1 MGLLQLFDKKAT
13 VLLGVDISSSSVKL
27 LELSRSGS
35 RFKVDS
41 YGVVPLPPNTVVEKN
56 VQDVPALAD
65 ALKKLVAKSRS
76 RVRDVAVAVAGS
88 AVITKV
94 IDMPADLSE
103 LGLENQIMTEADQYV
118 PYPLDEVALD
128 YEVLGPSEANPD
140 QVEILLAACRHENV
154 DTRVSALEMAGLR
167 PRVVDVEVFA
177 IERAFR
183 LIGEQFE
190 DIGDQVVAI
199 ADIGATVLTLS
210 VLVDGKT
217 LYTREQLFGGR
228 QVTEEIQRRY
238 GLSMEEAG
246 QAKKQG
252 GLPEDYETEILEPFK
267 EALIL
272 LLVQPVQ
279 LRRSSGAR
287 RWRGGDARSA
297 ARGGG
302 EAGAAHHGRQPLR
315 QHGHRQQSQCGS
327 AGVRCAGDAD
337 CHRTGAE
344 RLRVTWPISICCPGA
359 KTCAGTKSVSFSATW
374 ASPCWPAW
382 WPWCSGSTW

>member
-1 MGLLQLFDKKAT
+1 MGLLQWFERKA
-13 VLLGVDISSSSVKL
+13 VALVGVDISSSSVKL
-27 LELSRSGS
+27 IELSRSGG
-35 RFKVDS
+35 RLKVEA

-56 VQDVPALAD
+56 IQDPGALAE
-65 ALKKLVAKSRS
+65 ALKRLMAKTKPK
-76 RVRDVAVAVAGS
+76 VREVAVAVAGS

-94 IDMPADLSE
+94 IDMPAGLSE

-118 PYPLDEVALD
+118 PYPLEEVALD
-128 YEVLGPSEANPD
+128 YEILGKSDTNPD
-140 QVEILLAACRHENV
+140 QIEVLLAACRHENV
-154 DTRVSALEMAGLR
+154 DSRVSALTMANLR

-190 DIGDQVVAI
+190 DIGHQIVAI
-199 ADIGATVLTLS
+199 VDIGATVLTLS

-267 EALIL
+267 EALIQQVQRSL
-272 LLVQPVQ
+272 QFFFSSSQYSYVDQLVLAGGVAAMGG
-279 LRRSSGAR
+279 LRREVEEKLGLPTRVANPFANMLIGNRVDAVALASDAPAMLIATGLAL
-287 RWRGGDARSA
+287 RGF
-297 ARGGG
+297 
-302 EAGAAHHGRQPLR
+302 E
-315 QHGHRQQSQCGS
+315 
-327 AGVRCAGDAD
+327 
-337 CHRTGAE
+337 
-344 RLRVTWPISICCPGA
+344 
-359 KTCAGTKSVSFSATW
+359 
-374 ASPCWPAW
+374 
-382 WPWCSGSTW
+382 

>member
-1 MGLLQLFDKKAT
+1 MGLLRLFEKKAT
-13 VLLGVDISSSSVKL
+13 ALLGVDISSSSVKL
-27 LELSRSGS
+27 IELSRSGA
-35 RFKVDS
+35 RFKVES

-56 VQDVPALAD
+56 IQDVAALAE
-65 ALKKLVAKSRS
+65 ALKRLLAKTKT
-76 RVRDVAVAVAGS
+76 RVRDAAVAVAGS
-88 AVITKV
+88 AVITKI
-94 IDMPADLSE
+94 IDMPADLSD

-128 YEVLGPSEANPD
+128 YEVLGPSATNPD
-140 QVEILLAACRHENV
+140 QIEILLAACRHENV
-154 DTRVSALEMAGLR
+154 DTRVSALDAAGLR

-190 DIGDQVVAI
+190 EIGDHIVAI

-252 GLPEDYETEILEPFK
+252 GLPEDYETEILAPFK
-267 EALIL
+267 EALLQQIQRSL
-272 LLVQPVQ
+272 QFFFSSSQYSYVDQLVLAGGVAAMPG
-279 LRRSSGAR
+279 LRREVEEKLGVPTMVANPFASMLIGNRVDAVALAADAPAMLIATGLAL
-287 RWRGGDARSA
+287 RGF
-297 ARGGG
+297 
-302 EAGAAHHGRQPLR
+302 E
-315 QHGHRQQSQCGS
+315 
-327 AGVRCAGDAD
+327 
-337 CHRTGAE
+337 
-344 RLRVTWPISICCPGA
+344 
-359 KTCAGTKSVSFSATW
+359 
-374 ASPCWPAW
+374 
-382 WPWCSGSTW
+382 

>member
-1 MGLLQLFDKKAT
+1 MGLLQWFERKALAL
-13 VLLGVDISSSSVKL
+13 VGVDISSSSVKL
-27 LELSRSGS
+27 IELSRSGG
-35 RFKVDS
+35 RLKVEA

-56 VQDVPALAD
+56 IQDPGALAE
-65 ALKKLVAKSRS
+65 ALKRLIAKTKPKARE
-76 RVRDVAVAVAGS
+76 VAVAVAGS

-94 IDMPADLSE
+94 IDMPAGLSE

-118 PYPLDEVALD
+118 PYPLEEVALD
-128 YEVLGPSEANPD
+128 YEILGKSDTNPD
-140 QVEILLAACRHENV
+140 QIEVLLAACRHENV
-154 DTRVSALEMAGLR
+154 DSRVSALTMANLR

-190 DIGDQVVAI
+190 DIGHQIVAI
-199 ADIGATVLTLS
+199 VDIGATVLTLS

-267 EALIL
+267 EALIQQVQRSL
-272 LLVQPVQ
+272 QFFFSSSQYSYVDQLVLAGGVAAMGG
-279 LRRSSGAR
+279 LRREVEEKLGLPTRVANPFANMLIGNRVDAVALASDAPAMLIATGLAL
-287 RWRGGDARSA
+287 RGF
-297 ARGGG
+297 
-302 EAGAAHHGRQPLR
+302 E
-315 QHGHRQQSQCGS
+315 
-327 AGVRCAGDAD
+327 
-337 CHRTGAE
+337 
-344 RLRVTWPISICCPGA
+344 
-359 KTCAGTKSVSFSATW
+359 
-374 ASPCWPAW
+374 
-382 WPWCSGSTW
+382 

>member
-35 RFKVDS
+35 RFKVDA

-65 ALKKLVAKSRS
+65 ALKKLVAKTKS

-154 DTRVSALEMAGLR
+154 DTRVSALELAGLR

-177 IERAFR
+177 IERAFPCPPR
-183 LIGEQFE
+183 
-190 DIGDQVVAI
+190 
-199 ADIGATVLTLS
+199 
-210 VLVDGKT
+210 
-217 LYTREQLFGGR
+217 
-228 QVTEEIQRRY
+228 
-238 GLSMEEAG
+238 
-246 QAKKQG
+246 
-252 GLPEDYETEILEPFK
+252 
-267 EALIL
+267 
-272 LLVQPVQ
+272 
-279 LRRSSGAR
+279 R
-287 RWRGGDARSA
+287 RWGQMAPAPRQRGPDHEYHRRRTGPDL
-297 ARGGG
+297 RGGG
-302 EAGAAHHGRQPLR
+302 
-315 QHGHRQQSQCGS
+315 
-327 AGVRCAGDAD
+327 
-337 CHRTGAE
+337 
-344 RLRVTWPISICCPGA
+344 
-359 KTCAGTKSVSFSATW
+359 
-374 ASPCWPAW
+374 
-382 WPWCSGSTW
+382 

>member
-1 MGLLQLFDKKAT
+1 MGLIQLFDRKAT

-35 RFKVDS
+35 RFKVDA

-65 ALKKLVAKSRS
+65 ALKKLVAKTKS

-103 LGLENQIMTEADQYV
+103 LALENQIMTEADQYV

-128 YEVLGPSEANPD
+128 YEVLGPSETNPD
-140 QVEILLAACRHENV
+140 QIEILLAACRHENV

-267 EALIL
+267 EALIQQ
-272 LLVQPVQ
+272 VQRSLQFFFSSSQYNYVDQVVLAGGVAAMPG
-279 LRRSSGAR
+279 LRREVEEKLGLPTSVANPFANMAIGSKVNAVALASDAPAMLIATGLAL
-287 RWRGGDARSA
+287 RGF
-297 ARGGG
+297 
-302 EAGAAHHGRQPLR
+302 E
-315 QHGHRQQSQCGS
+315 
-327 AGVRCAGDAD
+327 
-337 CHRTGAE
+337 
-344 RLRVTWPISICCPGA
+344 
-359 KTCAGTKSVSFSATW
+359 
-374 ASPCWPAW
+374 
-382 WPWCSGSTW
+382 